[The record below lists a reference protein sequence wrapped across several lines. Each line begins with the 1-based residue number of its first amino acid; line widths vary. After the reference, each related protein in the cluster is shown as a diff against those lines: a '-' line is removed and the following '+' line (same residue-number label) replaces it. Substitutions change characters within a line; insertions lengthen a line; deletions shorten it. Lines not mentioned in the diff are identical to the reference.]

1 MSAIVVPEMLQEI
14 LIAIAMGGLIGLE
27 RENEPERKYAGL
39 RTLALLAGVAPAIV
53 GLSETMGSQ
62 VFVYIYLSMA
72 VLVSLA
78 IVAIRTYVDADQ
90 VGLTTSV
97 AAFVVAVLGLMVGY
111 NLYFEATALL
121 LFTVILLAEKERLHA
136 HVNKLS
142 NQEISDAVKLG
153 LLVFVLLPILPS
165 EPIDPLNAVN
175 LNEVLLL
182 AIFVLLIEFVAFVSM
197 RQVEGSHGLYIT
209 GLLGGVANSFAT
221 MGVLARIS
229 KQDSDL
235 IKAVSSAT
243 MVATTSMIV
252 RNVAIATALSFPLIY
267 ALWKP
272 AAVMCGVAAVL
283 GYLLREKDP
292 VDDFEVP
299 MDSPFSFRAAAKFA
313 AAFIAIAVASTLAE
327 QFIGSAGLYVTAFVG
342 GLVSS
347 TAVATSAVSLMSNG
361 TVEMEAASGMVLIG
375 IFASITS
382 KIALVEMVNS
392 DLRRY
397 VTTSLLVIGLSGLAV
412 FFLL

>member
-27 RENEPERKYAGL
+27 RENEPNRKYAGL

-53 GLSETMGSQ
+53 GLSETMGSSI
-62 VFVYIYLSMA
+62 FVYIYLSMA

-78 IVAIRTYVDADQ
+78 IVAIRTYVEADQ

-121 LFTVILLAEKERLHA
+121 LFTVILLAEKERMHA
-136 HVNKLS
+136 YVNKLS
-142 NQEISDAVKLG
+142 NREISDAMKLG

-165 EPIDPLNAVN
+165 QPVDPLNAVN
-175 LNEVLLL
+175 LQEVLML

-197 RQVEGSHGLYIT
+197 RQVEGSHGLYLT

-252 RNVAIATALSFPLIY
+252 RNVVIATALSFPLIY
-267 ALWKP
+267 MLWRP

-283 GYLLREKDP
+283 GYLLREREP
-292 VDDFEVP
+292 VDEFEVP
-299 MDSPFSFRAAAKFA
+299 MESPFSFRAAAKFA
-313 AAFIAIAVASTLAE
+313 AAFIAIAVVSTLAE

-347 TAVATSAVSLMSNG
+347 TAVATSAVSLLSNG
-361 TVEMEAASGMVLIG
+361 TIETEAASGMVLIG

-397 VTTSLLVIGLSGLAV
+397 VTTSLLGVGLSGLAV

>member
-27 RENEPERKYAGL
+27 RENEPQRKYAGL

-53 GLSETMGSQ
+53 GLSETMGSA

-78 IVAIRTYVDADQ
+78 IVTIRTHLDADQ

-97 AAFVVAVLGLMVGY
+97 ATFVVAVLGLMVGY

-121 LFTVILLAEKERLHA
+121 LFTVILLAEKERMHA
-136 HVNKLS
+136 YVNKLS

-153 LLVFVLLPILPS
+153 LLVFVLLPILPTQ
-165 EPIDPLNAVN
+165 PIDPLNAVN
-175 LNEVLLL
+175 LREVLVL

-197 RQVEGSHGLYIT
+197 RQVQGSHGLYIT

-235 IKAVSSAT
+235 LKAVSSAT

-267 ALWKP
+267 VLWKP

-283 GYLLREKDP
+283 GYVLREKDL

-299 MDSPFSFRAAAKFA
+299 MESPFSFKAAAKFA
-313 AAFIAIAVASTLAE
+313 LAFIAIAVASTLAE
-327 QFIGSAGLYVTAFVG
+327 QFVGSAGLYVTAFIG

-347 TAVATSAVSLMSNG
+347 TAVATSAVSLLSGG
-361 TVEMEAASGMVLIG
+361 TIELEAASGMVLVG

-382 KIALVEMVNS
+382 KMALVEMVNS

-397 VTTSLLVIGLSGLAV
+397 VTTSLLVVGLSGLAV